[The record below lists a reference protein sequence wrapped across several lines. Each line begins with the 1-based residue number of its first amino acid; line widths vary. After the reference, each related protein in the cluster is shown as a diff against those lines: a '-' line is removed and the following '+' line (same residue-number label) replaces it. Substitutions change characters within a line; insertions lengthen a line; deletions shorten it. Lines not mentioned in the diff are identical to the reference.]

1 MEKNISNKIVAT
13 LFKENNKTQKKLIES
28 IGCSVDEFKAAEAKL
43 LQEKIIYKKQGGV
56 IVLQPH
62 YKIYYYLLKNA
73 KKGESVG
80 NQAIRNELNLSQD
93 DYWNARNILL
103 EQGKIS
109 LGKGKGGSISLV
121 IEEKQKNTKEENTL
135 TKKLLEPLNTRWIP
149 DKLGELKENSYFVFN
164 TSCQGS
170 KKTGG
175 KWSRPDL
182 VLCRYRTYTYL
193 PPRLEITTFEVK
205 KKSAVDVT
213 SVYEA
218 LSQNNAAHYSY
229 VLLERPEEASQ
240 DEQWESILDTAQR
253 HGIGVISFSKTEDYD
268 TWNTEVK
275 ALYHEAPP
283 ENIERFISQQLDEDC
298 QKKILRWIKEK

>member
-1 MEKNISNKIVAT
+1 MKKLSVKIITALLEADRKPST
-13 LFKENNKTQKKLIES
+13 LCKTINCSENDLNAACAELIQKK
-28 IGCSVDEFKAAEAKL
+28 
-43 LQEKIIYKKQGGV
+43 IIKKKQGN
-56 IVLQPH
+56 VL
-62 YKIYYYLLKNA
+62 YLEGSSKIYYYLRLFNKNNNYI
-73 KKGESVG
+73 G
-80 NQAIRNELNLSQD
+80 NQTLRKNLNFNNEQE
-93 DYWNARNILL
+93 YWEARNILL

-135 TKKLLEPLNTRWIP
+135 TKNLLEPLNTRWIP
-149 DKLGELKENSYFVFN
+149 DKLGELKENSYFVLN

-229 VLLERPEEASQ
+229 VLLERAEEATQ
-240 DEQWESILDTAQR
+240 DEHWENILDTAQR

-268 TWNTEVK
+268 TWNTEAK
-275 ALYHEAPP
+275 AVYHEAPP

-298 QKKILRWIKEK
+298 QQKILSWIEGI

>member
-1 MEKNISNKIVAT
+1 M
-13 LFKENNKTQKKLIES
+13 
-28 IGCSVDEFKAAEAKL
+28 
-43 LQEKIIYKKQGGV
+43 
-56 IVLQPH
+56 
-62 YKIYYYLLKNA
+62 
-73 KKGESVG
+73 
-80 NQAIRNELNLSQD
+80 
-93 DYWNARNILL
+93 
-103 EQGKIS
+103 
-109 LGKGKGGSISLV
+109 
-121 IEEKQKNTKEENTL
+121 
-135 TKKLLEPLNTRWIP
+135 LEPLNTRWIP
-149 DKLGELKENSYFVFN
+149 DKLGELKENSYFVLN

-229 VLLERPEEASQ
+229 VLLERAEEATQ
-240 DEQWESILDTAQR
+240 DEHWENILDTAQR

-268 TWNTEVK
+268 TWNTEAK
-275 ALYHEAPP
+275 AVYHEAPP

-298 QKKILRWIKEK
+298 QQKILSWIEGR